1 MRRSITVTPEND
13 KKILLTKGRFLT
25 GDAPIDIDYTTMV
38 NIFLELGHKVMTA
51 AWTEIANP
59 NVIIDKNDIVETF
72 KKYAFNSDLKEE
84 AVGDQ
89 VTEIIFKKLIEQA
102 RIAEQQQQL
111 TQKEPAPILPPQQ
124 QQQPASDTGKTQKY
138 VS

>member
-25 GDAPIDIDYTTMV
+25 GDAPMDIDYTTMV
-38 NIFLELGHKVMTA
+38 NIFLEIGHKVMTA

-59 NVIIDKNDIVETF
+59 NVVIDKNEVVEIF
-72 KKYAFNSDLKEE
+72 KKYAFNTELKEE

-102 RIAEQQQQL
+102 RLAEQL
-111 TQKEPAPILPPQQ
+111 AQKDQPPALPPQQ
-124 QQQPASDTGKTQKY
+124 PQQTEADTGKTQKY